1 MNSDRNGRT
10 TDNVSQNDELKLIL
24 VKSIFLQ
31 IVEAPIRHTPVCHTP
46 LTSATEPLLEW
57 FFKIPF
63 RYHGSSNSVTMITL
77 NYYPEIS
84 EVMRLEV
91 HYFSLQRVEYGPGD
105 TPVGPEPSHKV
116 PGTESGRDYQ
126 VANTTPHRYLNYL
139 EKNGF
144 Y

>member
-10 TDNVSQNDELKLIL
+10 VDNVSRNDEIKLIL

-31 IVEAPIRHTPVCHTP
+31 IVDAPIRHTPVCHTP

-57 FFKIPF
+57 FFKIPL
-63 RYHGSSNSVTMITL
+63 RYQGLSNSVTTITL

-91 HYFSLQRVEYGPGD
+91 HYFSLQRVEY
-105 TPVGPEPSHKV
+105 
-116 PGTESGRDYQ
+116 
-126 VANTTPHRYLNYL
+126 
-139 EKNGF
+139 
-144 Y
+144 